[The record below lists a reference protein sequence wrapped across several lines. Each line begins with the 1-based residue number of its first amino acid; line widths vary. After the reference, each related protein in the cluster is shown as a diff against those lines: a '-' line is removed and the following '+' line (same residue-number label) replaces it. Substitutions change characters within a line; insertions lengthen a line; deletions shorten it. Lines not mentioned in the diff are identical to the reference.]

1 MDALTAEYS
10 VDVTVVHWVVLM
22 AVTLVVTTVSVFVW
36 DDLWVVD
43 LVDP

>member
-22 AVTLVVTTVSVFVW
+22 AVTLEVTTADVK
-36 DDLWVVD
+36 DALTVV
-43 LVDP
+43 V